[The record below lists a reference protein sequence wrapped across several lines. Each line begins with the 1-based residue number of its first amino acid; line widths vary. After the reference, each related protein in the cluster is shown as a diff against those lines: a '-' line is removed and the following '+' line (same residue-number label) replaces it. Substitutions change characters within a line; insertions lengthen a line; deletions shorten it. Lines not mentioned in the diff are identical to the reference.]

1 MNQTFNFQRW
11 SLLVAKHW
19 GENRKRYLLSIA
31 AFMGLLFMWYLFIGM
46 SDPTDPYAPGLQHV
60 TYYFSLLLVG
70 PFYASQYFKDLGSR
84 SKGINF
90 LLTPASV
97 FEKFLCS
104 WLYALV
110 LFLVVFTAAFYL
122 VDAIVVSLA
131 NVLHPSY
138 SMPLQGQGIMKKA
151 EVTNVFNISSG
162 GDNMSVYFL
171 LTFLAIQ
178 SAALLGSIYFAQYSY
193 IKTAIA
199 LCFLFIVV
207 YVLSSWFQRN
217 VMPPGHFQNGLIY
230 YRVWGDEDTSKLV
243 QLPKWVGGILGFL
256 FQFGF
261 PLVFWA
267 STYFRL
273 KEKEV

>member
-19 GENRKRYLLSIA
+19 AENKKRYLLSIV
-31 AFMGLLFMWYLFIGM
+31 AFMGLLFMWYLFIGI
-46 SDPTDPYAPGLQHV
+46 SDPSDPFAPGLQHV
-60 TYYFSLLLVG
+60 TYYFALILIG
-70 PFYASQYFKDLGSR
+70 PFYASQYFRDLSSR
-84 SKGINF
+84 PKGTNF

-110 LFLVVFTAAFYL
+110 LFFVVFTAAFYL

-138 SMPLQGQGIMKKA
+138 SGPLQGQGLAMKA
-151 EVTNVFNISSG
+151 QVTNVFNIWSG
-162 GDNMSVYFL
+162 KDNMSYYFL
-171 LTFLAIQ
+171 LTFFAIQ
-178 SAALLGSIYFAQYSY
+178 SAALLGSIYFHQYSY
-193 IKTAIA
+193 IKTAIS
-199 LCFLFIVV
+199 LCVLFIVI
-207 YVLSSWFQRN
+207 YVGSAWFQN
-217 VMPPGHFQNGLIY
+217 SFMPPGHFQNGFSF

-243 QLPKWVGGILGFL
+243 QLPGWVDTIISVL
-256 FQFGF
+256 FKFGF
-261 PLVFWA
+261 PLVFWV